1 MAKLFGKIYSPIHH
15 ALQAVKNSS
24 RSVFKRGGNV
34 VGAAVGAVDNVGS
47 SLAKHA
53 NQAVKNVTRG
63 GRRRRIS
70 RKRSTRRRRTHKGK
84 K

>member
-15 ALQAVKNSS
+15 ALQAVRNSS
-24 RSVFKRGGNV
+24 KSVLKRGGNV

-53 NQAVKNVTRG
+53 NQAVRNVTRG
-63 GRRRRIS
+63 GRRRRNS
-70 RKRSTRRRRTHKGK
+70 RKTMRKHRRSGRR
-84 K
+84 